1 MHLNLT
7 QLILLSV
14 SVFLTVHGTITLIWM
29 LYAWENPKSIKLRKA
44 PKKYLSERYSF
55 TAIVPVRHEETVI
68 EDTIRAIN
76 SINYPDGL
84 KEILIVVRHDDK
96 ETIQKAHKITT
107 RLGNENIKV
116 VVLVDSHPINKPI
129 SLNFGLKHARN
140 QIITIFDAEDEPY
153 LDIYN
158 IVNTVMQKSKVDVV
172 QSGVQLMNYDSY
184 WFSPLNIM
192 EYYLW
197 FKSGLNFFT
206 DHGRTTLLG
215 GNSVFIK
222 KEFLNKINGWDET
235 CLTEDADIA
244 IRLSL
249 AGAKIKII
257 YDEKSVTREETPN
270 SVESFVRQRT
280 RWNQGFLQILAKG
293 DWLKLPLIRQKL
305 VTFYMLF
312 APFIPLL
319 FFFYIPFGLWTTL
332 IQQTPI
338 VTAIITYVPF
348 YILCAIIL
356 VQIVGLRE
364 FTKTYNYKFYWY
376 LPVKVIASYFPYM
389 ALLVFSAGRSL
400 VRFLISSNSWEKT
413 THLNIHRKNSLLE
426 RN

>member
-107 RLGNENIKV
+107 RLGNENI
-116 VVLVDSHPINKPI
+116 
-129 SLNFGLKHARN
+129 
-140 QIITIFDAEDEPY
+140 
-153 LDIYN
+153 
-158 IVNTVMQKSKVDVV
+158 KVDVV